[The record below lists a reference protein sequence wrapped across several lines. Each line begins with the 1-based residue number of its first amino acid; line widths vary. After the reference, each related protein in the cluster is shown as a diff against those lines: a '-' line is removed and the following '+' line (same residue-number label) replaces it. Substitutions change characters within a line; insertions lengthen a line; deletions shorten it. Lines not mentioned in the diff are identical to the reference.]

1 MIGLTLGFLR
11 CVEHKKK
18 SVSSEAQFAA
28 ISHVLFFAVIYVE
41 KAQFRWQTLPS
52 SLDRVFGA
60 EPTSTF
66 LRGVLILL
74 GVAIFVWLFVVL
86 GFFFN

>member
-11 CVEHKKK
+11 YVEYRKK

-41 KAQFRWQTLPS
+41 KVQFQWQTPPS

-66 LRGVLILL
+66 LRGVFILL
-74 GVAIFVWLFVVL
+74 GVVIFVCCFG
-86 GFFFN
+86 GFFN